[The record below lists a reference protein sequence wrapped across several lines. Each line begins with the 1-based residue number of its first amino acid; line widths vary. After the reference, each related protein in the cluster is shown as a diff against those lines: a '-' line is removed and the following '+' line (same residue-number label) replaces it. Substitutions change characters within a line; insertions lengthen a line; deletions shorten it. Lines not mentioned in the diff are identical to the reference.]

1 MSKSKKDTKYY
12 DVLGVPP
19 TATADEIKKAYRKL
33 AMQWHP
39 DKVNDESKKKEAEDK
54 FKSISEAYEVLSDAT
69 KRQTYDK
76 YGEEGL
82 KEGGGFGGFR
92 DAHSMFADLFGFG
105 SPFGGGR
112 DRGGPRRTQDVQ
124 YQLGVTLAEFYT
136 GKVKKLK
143 LDRDVICIECGGKGS
158 QKDGAVVECPNC
170 QGRGIEVITRR
181 LGPGMVQQM
190 QKPCDKCRGK
200 GEIINEKDKCKV
212 CRGDKVVKKQQTLE
226 VHVVKGMK
234 PGSKVTFREA
244 ADQAPGADPGD
255 VIVVLTDKPDP
266 SRDPEGKEGKH
277 KKPRVSK
284 TQEIPRPS
292 FQRLRNPSDLLLEY
306 DITLTEALLGF
317 EIAFKHLDDRVIV
330 VKSPDKV
337 INPNELVVVENEG
350 MPLEKNPS
358 LIGDLYIKLNILM
371 PTAKELAD
379 ENVRKQLASLLPKP
393 VPMPDSVFKKDADVS
408 HYSATPY
415 DADAQNQRQ
424 RQQRNFRNHD
434 SSAMEEDDD
443 EPQGHTAQC
452 RQS

>member
-1 MSKSKKDTKYY
+1 
-12 DVLGVPP
+12 
-19 TATADEIKKAYRKL
+19 
-33 AMQWHP
+33 
-39 DKVNDESKKKEAEDK
+39 
-54 FKSISEAYEVLSDAT
+54 
-69 KRQTYDK
+69 
-76 YGEEGL
+76 
-82 KEGGGFGGFR
+82 
-92 DAHSMFADLFGFG
+92 LFGFG

-181 LGPGMVQQM
+181 LGPGMMQQM
-190 QKPCDKCRGK
+190 QKPCDKCKGK

-255 VIVVLTDKPDP
+255 VLVMLMEKPDP
-266 SRDPEGKEGKH
+266 SRDPEPKEGEKKH
-277 KKPRVSK
+277 KRPRVSK
-284 TQEIPRPS
+284 SQDIPRPS
-292 FQRLRNPSDLLLEY
+292 FQRLRNSSDLVLEY

-317 EIAFKHLDDRVIV
+317 DIAFKHLDDRVIV
-330 VKSPDKV
+330 VKSPEGKV
-337 INPNELVVVENEG
+337 LNPNELVVVENEG

-358 LIGDLYIKLNILM
+358 LTGDLYIKLNIMM
-371 PTAKELAD
+371 PTAKELGD
-379 ENVRKQLASLLPKP
+379 ENIRKQLANLLPKAP
-393 VPMPDSVFKKDADVS
+393 VLPESVLKKDSDVT
-408 HYSATPY
+408 HYTAAPF
-415 DADAQNQRQ
+415 DADAQSQRQ

-434 SSAMEEDDD
+434 SSNMDEEDD
-443 EPQGHTAQC
+443 EPQGPTAQC